1 MTTVARPPESGHDAR
16 RSALAYDDARL
27 ARSPVDADLH
37 RGRDGWMR
45 KIAQYLPLVLILV
58 AQAAFTLKLARW
70 AYASGDEGRYI
81 YDGHQ
86 LIYELWH
93 GGGSP
98 YYETFFSGAPVIYPV
113 LAAIA
118 DYVGGLLAVRLMS
131 LIFMLVATCL
141 LFGTSRRWFGYWPGV
156 LAAGLFAGIGLT
168 QDLGA
173 LGTYDAMSLMLV
185 TVAAYCA
192 ARTGD
197 DEPHATQWLLATP
210 FVLLVANA
218 TKYASC
224 LFDPVVIGIA
234 VCEIRRS
241 GAWRMTQRIAAM
253 GLTTLTLLGVA
264 LLVGG
269 RAYLQGVL
277 SSTFSRQADDAAFAG
292 TTSGQANLSAHAI
305 AQASVDWIG
314 AVLAL
319 GLLALLLVMLKRK
332 ARHYAALLAVL
343 LVAGLLVTAEGIHLR
358 STESMYKHDDF
369 GVWFTAAGAGAV
381 VAWIR
386 PRFMKAL
393 IALVIIVA
401 SGFVYTRS
409 AVTTYQASD
418 AVAPMAQYAA
428 LKPYLELNSGRYL
441 LGGLTADD
449 LIYEDQVPVPWF
461 RLVDDLYIKYPIPGR
476 GGDSHGEAMGPACYS
491 LKPHCMYL
499 EGIAGYRA
507 AIRAHWFA
515 LISMIGEH
523 YTPQDQEIENI
534 VSHTRGYVRLW
545 QLPGPPTW
553 IYTTDYAPRKAN

>member
-1 MTTVARPPESGHDAR
+1 MP
-16 RSALAYDDARL
+16 
-27 ARSPVDADLH
+27 
-37 RGRDGWMR
+37 

-58 AQAAFTLKLARW
+58 AEAAFTLKLARW

-113 LAAIA
+113 LAAMA

-156 LAAGLFAGIGLT
+156 LAAGLFGGIGLT

-173 LGTYDAMSLMLV
+173 LGTYDAMSLMLL
-185 TVAAYCA
+185 TGAAYCA

-197 DEPHATQWLLATP
+197 DEPHATGWLLATP

-234 VCEIRRS
+234 VCEIRRN
-241 GAWRMTQRIAAM
+241 GAWRMAQRTAAL

-277 SSTFSRQADDAAFAG
+277 SSTLSRQADDAAFAG
-292 TTSGQANLSAHAI
+292 TTTGQSNLPAHAI
-305 AQASVDWIG
+305 AQASWDWIG

-319 GLLALLLVMLKRK
+319 GLLALVLAMLKRR
-332 ARHYAALLAVL
+332 ARRYAALLAVL
-343 LVAGLLVTAEGIHLR
+343 LVAGLLVTAEGIHLH
-358 STESMYKHDDF
+358 STESMYKHDDL

-386 PRFMKAL
+386 PRFVQPLVAL
-393 IALVIIVA
+393 ALIVA

-409 AVTTYQASD
+409 AISTYQASD
-418 AVAPMAQYAA
+418 AAAPMAQYAA
-428 LKPYLELNSGRYL
+428 LKPYLELKTGRYL
-441 LGGLTADD
+441 LGGLTANDV
-449 LIYEDQVPVPWF
+449 IYEDRVSVPWF

-476 GGDSHGEAMGPACYS
+476 GGDSHGETIGPACYS

-534 VSHTRGYVRLW
+534 VSHTPGYVRLW

-553 IYTTDYAPRKAN
+553 SYAADYIPKRR

>member
-1 MTTVARPPESGHDAR
+1 LTTLAHPPEYGHDGR
-16 RSALAYDDARL
+16 RSGVAYVEAPPVRLPAETDLDLGGNSWARNI
-27 ARSPVDADLH
+27 AR
-37 RGRDGWMR
+37 
-45 KIAQYLPLVLILV
+45 YLPVVLILV

-113 LAAIA
+113 LAAMA

-131 LIFMLVATCL
+131 LTFMLVATSL
-141 LFGTSRRWFGYWPGV
+141 LFGMSRRWFGYWPGV

-173 LGTYDAMSLMLV
+173 LGTYDSMSLMLV

-192 ARTGD
+192 ARTSD
-197 DEPHATQWLLATP
+197 DEPHATRWLLATP
-210 FVLLVANA
+210 LVLLAANA

-234 VCEIRRS
+234 VWEIRQS
-241 GAWRMTQRIAAM
+241 GAWRMAQRTAAL
-253 GLTTLTLLGVA
+253 GLTTLTVLGVA

-269 RAYLQGVL
+269 RAYLQGIL

-292 TTSGQANLSAHAI
+292 TTTGQANLTSHAI
-305 AQASVDWIG
+305 AQDSWDWIG
-314 AVLAL
+314 AVVALA
-319 GLLALLLVMLKRK
+319 LLALLLAMLNRK
-332 ARHYAALLAVL
+332 TRRYAGLLALL

-369 GVWFTAAGAGAV
+369 GVWFSAAGAGAV

-386 PRFMKAL
+386 PNIMKAL
-393 IALVIIVA
+393 IALALIVA

-409 AVTTYQASD
+409 AITTYQASD
-418 AVAPMAQYAA
+418 APGPIAEYIS
-428 LKPYLELNSGRYL
+428 LKPYLELKTGRYL
-441 LGGLTADD
+441 LGGLTDND
-449 LIYEDQVPVPWF
+449 LIYEDRVPVPWF

-476 GGDSHGEAMGPACYS
+476 GGDSHGQAMGPACYA

-515 LISMIGEH
+515 VVSMIGEH
-523 YTPQDQEIENI
+523 YTAQDQEIENI
-534 VSHTRGYVRLW
+534 VSHTPGYVRQW

-553 IYTTDYAPRKAN
+553 IYAADY